1 MKKVNNKNIRLCVLR
16 VFIYKLRVFIYKLC
30 DGGFEFHWSPLE
42 ILEQGLILTV
52 FAVDIL
58 TLGKLTWMC
67 ANLTLSEINT
77 PSNTIPVF

>member
-30 DGGFEFHWSPLE
+30 DGGSEFHWSPLE

-52 FAVDIL
+52 FTVDIPI
-58 TLGKLTWMC
+58 LGKLTWM
-67 ANLTLSEINT
+67 
-77 PSNTIPVF
+77 